1 VSCSGLQWVAVS
13 CSELQWAA
21 VSCSELQWVAVSCS
35 ELQWVAVSCSDLQ
48 WVAVSCSEL
57 QWVAVSC
64 SVWSTHCNTL
74 QHTAT
79 RCNTHLRYVDSLRP
93 SRVGSV
99 HKYSRDHQRAL
110 HSKRTFFC
118 PTARN
123 WMYVCSHHLRIWLY
137 SFSHSTDPPYVSA
150 EFLKDFVRLH
160 FLIRT
165 PYNLM
170 TLISHPTHLT
180 TLILTPYR
188 PAFRSPNWVLQRG
201 FFVIIYIY
209 TWHPTNLILTPYTP
223 ASRGPIC
230 VFMRNVCVCTYSETW
245 HTWLY
250 LYSLTLHTCISRSH
264 LSFLEER
271 FCVYIFW
278 KPTHLTIPIL
288 TPHTPA
294 SRGPSWFFL
303 RDSFV
308 IFFMAYMLPVC
319 KESH

>member
-1 VSCSGLQWVAVS
+1 MSCCELQCVAV
-13 CSELQWAA
+13 C
-21 VSCSELQWVAVSCS
+21 CCELQWVAVSCS
-35 ELQWVAVSCSDLQ
+35 ELQCLIF
-48 WVAVSCSEL
+48 
-57 QWVAVSC
+57 
-64 SVWSTHCNTL
+64 TL

-93 SRVGSV
+93 SRLGSV

-110 HSKRTFFC
+110 HSRRLIFC

-123 WMYVCSHHLRIWLY
+123 WMYVCSHHLHIWVY

-150 EFLKDFVRLH
+150 EFLKDFVRLQ

-165 PYNLM
+165 PYNWM
-170 TLISHPTHLT
+170 TLISHPIHMT

-188 PAFRSPNWVLQRG
+188 PASRSPTRVLQRD
-201 FFVIIYIY
+201 FFVIIYKY
-209 TWHPTNLILTPYTP
+209 TWTPTDLILTPYTP

-230 VFMRNVCVCTYSETW
+230 VFLRTVCVCTYPDTP

-288 TPHTPA
+288 TPYTPA

-308 IFFMAYMLPVC
+308 IFFMAYMLPVGAKSLISPLHDALQHTVTHC
-319 KESH
+319 NALQRTATQCNTL